1 MCKMSIVDIWGTL
14 KQKLIRFQKLL
25 LSLPAPFEW
34 MQQWLLMEQ
43 MIDVA
48 GSHFAHCTLE
58 VFAQATVT
66 MAMSGHK
73 SFLIRNVQN

>member
-1 MCKMSIVDIWGTL
+1 
-14 KQKLIRFQKLL
+14 
-25 LSLPAPFEW
+25 
-34 MQQWLLMEQ
+34 MEQ
-43 MIDVA
+43 MIDEA

-73 SFLIRNVQN
+73 CFLIRNVQNYMSMRLSAFTGKKKPTSLK

>member
-1 MCKMSIVDIWGTL
+1 
-14 KQKLIRFQKLL
+14 
-25 LSLPAPFEW
+25 
-34 MQQWLLMEQ
+34 

-66 MAMSGHK
+66 MVMSGHK
-73 SFLIRNVQN
+73 CFLIRNVQNYMSVLLTLSFTDKNSLTKEKLSRKYNSVA